1 MPFGPITVNSKTFNQ
16 AGEGLYRLSTLTFG
30 QPSNHFNVKGGS
42 LNKGRSAV
50 VTAVSRVL
58 EKDVTVGSETKRLGA
73 NVQLVI
79 TVPPTGFTSTEI
91 DVLASDIS
99 EFLTAATLD
108 RLLGGES

>member
-16 AGEGLYRLSTLTFG
+16 AGEGVYKLSTLTFG
-30 QPSNHFNVKGGS
+30 QPSNHFSVKGGS
-42 LNKGRSAV
+42 INKGRTAV
-50 VTAVSRVL
+50 VTAVSRTL
-58 EKDVTVGSETKRLGA
+58 EKDVVIDGTTTRKSA

-79 TVPPTGFTSTEI
+79 TVPPSGFTSAEV

-99 EFLTAATLD
+99 EFLTAGTLD